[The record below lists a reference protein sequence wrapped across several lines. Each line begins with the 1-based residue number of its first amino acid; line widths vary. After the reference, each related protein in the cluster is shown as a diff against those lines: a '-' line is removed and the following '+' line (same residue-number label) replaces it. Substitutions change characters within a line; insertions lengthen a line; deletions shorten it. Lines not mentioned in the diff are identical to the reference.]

1 MSFAPLATPDAPV
14 DLQPASGRF
23 VGGVHYFPLRVY
35 FEDTD
40 LSGVVYHAN
49 YLRYMERARSDM
61 LRLAGIDQR
70 DTHESGGGVYAI
82 ANVAIAYRSPA
93 RLDDDLIIRSHVTA
107 IGAATCSIHQTVMR
121 DDDIV
126 TDGDVTAAFLTPQ
139 GRPQRQPKPWI
150 AIFKRLAQGEDLSS

>member
-1 MSFAPLATPDAPV
+1 MSVAPLPLSDPPADLHPAT
-14 DLQPASGRF
+14 GRF
-23 VGGVHYFPLRVY
+23 VGGVHYFPVRVY

-61 LRLAGIDQR
+61 LRVAGIDQR
-70 DTHESGGGVYAI
+70 GNHGGGEGVYAV
-82 ANVAIAYRSPA
+82 ANVAVAYRRPA

-107 IGAATCSIHQTVMR
+107 IGAATCTIHQTVMR
-121 DDDIV
+121 GADIV
-126 TDGDVTAAFLTPQ
+126 TDGDVTAAYLTPQ

-150 AIFKRLAQGEDLSS
+150 AIFSRLAQGEDISS